1 MDDCIGPNL
10 YPGMVGEGEVMK
22 ECPLKVDE
30 DSCEQCHWNFGRDQ
44 CAPFSMA
51 TDLSVISEEIV
62 KIRVLLENI
71 TKE

>member
-1 MDDCIGPNL
+1 
-10 YPGMVGEGEVMK
+10 MK

-62 KIRVLLENI
+62 KIRELLEKIANH
-71 TKE
+71 E

>member
-1 MDDCIGPNL
+1 MALSENQGGD
-10 YPGMVGEGEVMK
+10 MK

-62 KIRVLLENI
+62 RIRVLLEKIANH
-71 TKE
+71 E